1 MTRLFKD
8 SSFVMAA
15 AITVVTGCSTISR
28 TEKQLSKVDSFDS
41 PDIPAIGERPP
52 LRPRQTGLAY
62 SPNTLIIYYDEGVG
76 KGPLKKAAVKYGADV
91 IYDYGIINAL
101 TIRIPEGK
109 TLEEATKYFRKVKG
123 VVEVSKNANYLI
135 D

>member
-62 SPNTLIIYYDEGVG
+62 SPNTLIIIMTRVSERDRS
-76 KGPLKKAAVKYGADV
+76 KGG
-91 IYDYGIINAL
+91 
-101 TIRIPEGK
+101 
-109 TLEEATKYFRKVKG
+109 
-123 VVEVSKNANYLI
+123 S
-135 D
+135 